1 MNFPRIVIK
10 AHILGLLYMISR
22 KNLDDF
28 PNNNHTM
35 GIIYRL

>member
-10 AHILGLLYMISR
+10 ANILGSLFMISR

-28 PNNNHTM
+28 PNNNHAM
-35 GIIYRL
+35 GINYRL